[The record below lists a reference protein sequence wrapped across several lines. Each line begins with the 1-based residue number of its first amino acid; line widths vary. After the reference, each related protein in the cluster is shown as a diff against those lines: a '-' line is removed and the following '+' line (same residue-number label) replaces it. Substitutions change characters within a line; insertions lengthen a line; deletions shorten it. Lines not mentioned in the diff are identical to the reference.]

1 MGFFLRP
8 FDVAHGLHAVGL
20 AQGRPEQAKRVEGQ
34 FNLMDLATVLFYL
47 IAVITIGSA
56 AMVAFSRNIIYSAFS
71 LLGTFAGVAGIYIFL
86 GADFVAAVQLLIYVG
101 GILVL
106 ILFAVMLTHRITDVQ
121 ITNRAAG
128 RLPGLALV
136 AILLALLIHTIRQ
149 TPWAKVKEVV
159 YAPTTAKIGDLFLRN
174 YLLPFE
180 LASLVLLAALIG
192 AVVLARKE
200 IRE

>member
-1 MGFFLRP
+1 MTQKHSASATP
-8 FDVAHGLHAVGL
+8 N
-20 AQGRPEQAKRVEGQ
+20 QSEIS
-34 FNLMDLATVLFYL
+34 MDLSTAIFYL
-47 IAVITIGSA
+47 IAAITLGSA
-56 AMVAFSRNIIYSAFS
+56 MMVAFSRNIIYSAFS
-71 LLGTFAGVAGIYIFL
+71 LLGTFAGVAGLYIFL

-106 ILFAVMLTHRITDVQ
+106 ILFAVMLTHRITDVT

-128 RLPGLALV
+128 RIPALIIIG
-136 AILLALLIHTIRQ
+136 ILVFLLVQ
-149 TPWAKVKEVV
+149 TVRDAPWAKAKNIVH
-159 YAPTTAKIGDLFLRN
+159 APTTATIGDLFLDT

-192 AVVLARKE
+192 AVVISRKE

>member
-1 MGFFLRP
+1 MEL
-8 FDVAHGLHAVGL
+8 AAVI
-20 AQGRPEQAKRVEGQ
+20 
-34 FNLMDLATVLFYL
+34 FYL
-47 IAVITIGSA
+47 VAAVTVGSA

-71 LLGTFAGVAGIYIFL
+71 LLGAFAGVAGIYVFL

-106 ILFAVMLTHRITDVQ
+106 ILFAVMLTHRITDVK

-128 RLPGLALV
+128 KIPALAIVGVLIGLLV
-136 AILLALLIHTIRQ
+136 QTIRQ
-149 TPWAKVKEVV
+149 TPWAKAKEVL
-159 YAPTTAKIGDLFLRN
+159 YTPTSAKIGDMFLQE

>member
-1 MGFFLRP
+1 MEIST
-8 FDVAHGLHAVGL
+8 AV
-20 AQGRPEQAKRVEGQ
+20 
-34 FNLMDLATVLFYL
+34 FYL
-47 IAVITIGSA
+47 VAIITVGSA

-71 LLGTFAGVAGIYIFL
+71 LLGAFGGVAGIYVFL

-106 ILFAVMLTHRITDVQ
+106 VLFAVMLTHRITDVQ

-128 RLPGLALV
+128 RLPALIV
-136 AILLALLIHTIRQ
+136 TGVLLYLLVETVRG
-149 TPWAKVKEVV
+149 TSWAKAKELV
-159 YAPTTAKIGDLFLRN
+159 YKATTGTIGDLFLES

-192 AVVLARKE
+192 AVVVSRKE
-200 IRE
+200 IKE

>member
-1 MGFFLRP
+1 M
-8 FDVAHGLHAVGL
+8 
-20 AQGRPEQAKRVEGQ
+20 E
-34 FNLMDLATVLFYL
+34 LATAVFYL
-47 IAVITIGSA
+47 VAIVTVGSA

-71 LLGTFAGVAGIYIFL
+71 LLGTFAGVAGIYVLL

-121 ITNRAAG
+121 VTNRAAG
-128 RLPGLALV
+128 RIPGLVIV
-136 AILLALLIHTIRQ
+136 AVLLALLVQTIRE
-149 TPWAKVKEVV
+149 TPWAKAKQIV
-159 YAPTTAKIGDLFLRN
+159 YTPTSAKIGDMFLQD

-200 IRE
+200 IKE